1 MTGGS
6 SVLPAGLGQRIAFG
20 FALLFYLGAI
30 LCAVALAL
38 WLEPLG
44 GEHPVIASLA
54 ASIVFFVGGGIVL
67 HVIGRASLPDLR
79 PGLPVSELVDGGRQP
94 PIAKPVQPDAD

>member
-6 SVLPAGLGQRIAFG
+6 SVLTAGLGQRIAFG

-38 WLEPLG
+38 WLERLD

-54 ASIVFFVGGGIVL
+54 ASIVFLVGGGIVL
-67 HVIGRASLPDLR
+67 HVIGRASLPDLC

-94 PIAKPVQPDAD
+94 PIAKQGQPDAD